1 MGPPIDFEPP
11 ANEPSAIFR
20 SAATELEDPPKAE
33 LQELEFSCRGDRVR
47 CTLVSPEPS
56 GPAPLVLLV
65 PERLC
70 PTAPAIPEQTRAWV
84 ESGCAVA
91 SVDLPLHGVRKS
103 AKLSRQLAA
112 SMQAAARGE
121 QIDESSKLLWC
132 EFTRQAVLE
141 LRRTLD
147 VLAGLPSLDGDRVA
161 FAGFGVGGFVG
172 ALLCAVDSRPRA
184 AVIASTGGGFA
195 PEEIDPARYV
205 GRVAP
210 RPVLLLNDEK
220 PTPRPFG
227 IGVRKR
233 SAKLLHDAAHEP
245 KRIVWSADASQDL
258 TTAWEFLAPLLGL

>member
-103 AKLSRQLAA
+103 AKLSQQLGAC
-112 SMQAAARGE
+112 MQAAARGE
-121 QIDESSKLLWC
+121 PIDESSKLLWC

-147 VLAGLPSLDGDRVA
+147 VLTGLPSLDGDRVA
-161 FAGFGVGGFVG
+161 FAGFGVGGFAG
-172 ALLCAVDSRPRA
+172 ALLCAVDARPRA

-210 RPVLLLNDEK
+210 RPILLLNDEK
-220 PTPRPFG
+220 PTPRPLG

-233 SAKLLHDAAHEP
+233 SAKLLHDAANEP

-258 TTAWEFLAPLLGL
+258 STAWEFLAPLLGL